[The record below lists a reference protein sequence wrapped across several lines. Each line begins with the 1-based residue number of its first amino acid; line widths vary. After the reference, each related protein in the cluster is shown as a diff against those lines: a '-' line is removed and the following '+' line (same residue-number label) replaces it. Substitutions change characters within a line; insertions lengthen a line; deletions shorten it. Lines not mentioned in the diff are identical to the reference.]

1 MEKEGTLSRLRFDE
15 LLLGGVI
22 LLMLTCGAIVIWLYA
37 SPSEHLEVPEL
48 QPVIRI
54 AAESDFPVGSSR
66 LRSWGDRTILV
77 IRPDTLRY
85 FALQGTSPADGCTLR
100 WDADALRVYSPC
112 SYEVYDLRGA
122 VVSGLSTQ
130 GLERYSVSVRDG
142 VIYVSEGAR

>member
-1 MEKEGTLSRLRFDE
+1 MEKEGRLSRLSFDD
-15 LLLGGVI
+15 LLLGSVI
-22 LLMLTCGAIVIWLYA
+22 LLMLTGAAIIFWLYA
-37 SPSEHLEVPEL
+37 SPTEHLEMPEL

-54 AAESDFPVGSSR
+54 AAETDFPIGSSR
-66 LRSWGDRTILV
+66 VRRWGARTILIV
-77 IRPDTLRY
+77 RPDSTRY

-100 WDADALRVYSPC
+100 WDSDALRVYSPC

-142 VIYVSEGAR
+142 IIYVSEGGS